1 METFDR
7 VFQPGFDEFFE
18 KHYRLKGRWAKEVF
32 GNNNPIVVEL
42 GCGKGEYTIA
52 MAENE
57 AHRNFIGI
65 DIKGAR
71 LWTGAKT
78 INERKLQNAAFL
90 RTRIEF
96 INAFFNAEEIDEIW
110 ITFPD
115 PQLKK
120 RRNKKRLTG
129 SIFLNYYRRLL
140 KDNGTIHLKT
150 DNSILFEYT
159 RELVKY
165 NELDIVHS
173 TDDLY
178 KSQKI
183 SDPIFSV
190 KTYYEKRFLNEGM
203 AIKYISFKLP
213 SDKLVQELPEDGE

>member
-183 SDPIFSV
+183 SDTIFSV